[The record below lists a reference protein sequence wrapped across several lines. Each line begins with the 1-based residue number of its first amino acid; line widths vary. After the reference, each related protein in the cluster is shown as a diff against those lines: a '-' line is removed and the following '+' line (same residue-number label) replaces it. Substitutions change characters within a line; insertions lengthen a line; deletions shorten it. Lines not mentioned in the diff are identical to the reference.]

1 MLLRGFL
8 VRVLSWGAG
17 GVISLARRLYFF
29 FAIADMGFG
38 TGVTVAAFMARRGER
53 RRGVE
58 VTVEVAVTVEF
69 MERQSKCITISHF
82 RSPTLSIF
90 F

>member
-1 MLLRGFL
+1 
-8 VRVLSWGAG
+8 
-17 GVISLARRLYFF
+17 LARRLYFF

-58 VTVEVAVTVEF
+58 VTVTVAVEF

-90 F
+90 LESQSTQKVEEE